1 MSQDRS
7 RRGLLGRGF
16 TCRPLAG
23 RTSPETRRTSGRA
36 SVSVPLARRGLRPRL
51 GSEQRPREGYGL
63 EVVLLIHDC
72 RINRLRRCAR
82 LNSIP
87 ARLQS
92 TERHCDPCHSSSE
105 IRIPPI
111 QPQGADRDLRVY
123 AGSHRAADPEREVAI
138 LFTAAGHRAFG
149 GGFAG
154 ANRNKGTR
162 ESGTRVRCD

>member
-1 MSQDRS
+1 L
-7 RRGLLGRGF
+7 GAVLLVVLW
-16 TCRPLAG
+16 LAG
-23 RTSPETRRTSGRA
+23 HLQRRAGRA
-36 SVSVPLARRGLRPRL
+36 DAHPCLFRLRAGGLRPRL

-111 QPQGADRDLRVY
+111 QPQGADRDLRGVY
-123 AGSHRAADPEREVAI
+123 AGCHRAADPEREVAI